1 MPSYPSPVRRTPEPP
16 GRVVATLYPLDEDA
30 SDDVSAVSEPRSSS
44 FRSNAPVD
52 ARVYDEWTAEAEA
65 EARDALAARPLPDEG
80 SLEPRADAPPTD
92 APQRTTNP
100 AAVALVVLGVTGA
113 GLLVAGAAA
122 AAAAVA
128 AGIFGAF

>member
-16 GRVVATLYPLDEDA
+16 GRVVATLYPLD
-30 SDDVSAVSEPRSSS
+30 DDDSGVSEPRSTS

-52 ARVYDEWTAEAEA
+52 AHVYDEWTAEAEA
-65 EARDALAARPLPDEG
+65 EARDALAAAPPTGLPPDEP
-80 SLEPRADAPPTD
+80 SLEPRADAPR
-92 APQRTTNP
+92 RTTNP
-100 AAVALVVLGVTGA
+100 ALVALVAVLGLTGA

-122 AAAAVA
+122 AAGAVA